1 MHQIQFRSDPAVGA
15 YSAPPDTLAGF
26 KGTSS
31 KFPCTWGEP
40 IKHLYLEELAM
51 KYDICAQKRQFE
63 WFFKCKKRKNGSHF
77 GGSGPD
83 RFSLCDH
90 NEIVDAMLQE
100 EEGDEEEDEAD
111 A

>member
-1 MHQIQFRSDPAVGA
+1 MI
-15 YSAPPDTLAGF
+15 SAPKKGNLNGF
-26 KGTSS
+26 
-31 KFPCTWGEP
+31 
-40 IKHLYLEELAM
+40 LNA
-51 KYDICAQKRQFE
+51 KRE
-63 WFFKCKKRKNGSHF
+63 KNGSHF